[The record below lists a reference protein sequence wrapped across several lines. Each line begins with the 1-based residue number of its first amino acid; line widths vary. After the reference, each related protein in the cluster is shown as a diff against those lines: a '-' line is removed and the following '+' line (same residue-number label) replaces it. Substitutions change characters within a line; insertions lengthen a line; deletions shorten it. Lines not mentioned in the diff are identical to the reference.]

1 MWIQIY
7 TSKMEFET
15 NLLFFMLIHKLIRG
29 NVLIDIAIASPPFKV
44 EQGFAATE
52 LKKRMGGTSA
62 ISRMIDMA
70 ANQSGIDHRYFVIK
84 DGEEN
89 APDKFFTK
97 EGMYFSPDTKTRMT
111 EYEKWSIRLTEQAV
125 SNLAEN
131 NKIDFGSIDK
141 IITISCTGFFAP
153 GLDYEL
159 IKEFNISPSVKR
171 TNIGFM
177 GCAAS
182 LVGVNSVWEAMKQ
195 NGNENILMISVELC
209 SLHLQTEPTRD
220 NILANMIFAD
230 GAAAA
235 FFSKKNISNKR
246 KLKIQFAESFLFQD
260 SAKFM
265 AWKIGNNGF
274 EMMLS
279 SELPKIILN
288 SAAPRAKEI
297 LAQKGINI
305 SAIKYWALHP
315 GGRAILD
322 SLQNG
327 LELSDAQL
335 KPSRE
340 VLRNFGNLSS
350 VSILFVLKNI
360 LENAQL
366 IEDDYV
372 CAIAFGP
379 GLTMEL
385 VVFKVV

>member
-1 MWIQIY
+1 
-7 TSKMEFET
+7 
-15 NLLFFMLIHKLIRG
+15 ML
-29 NVLIDIAIASPPFKV
+29 VDIAIASPPYKV
-44 EQGFAATE
+44 NQDYAASE
-52 LKKRMGGTSA
+52 LKRRMGGTAA

-70 ANQSGIDHRYFVIK
+70 ANQSGIDNRFFVIQ
-84 DGEEN
+84 DGESDSEN
-89 APDKFFTK
+89 KFYTID
-97 EGMYFSPDTKTRMT
+97 ENHFSPDTRTRMG
-111 EYEKWSIRLTEQAV
+111 EYEKWSIELTKSAV
-125 SNLAEN
+125 KQLVEKNR
-131 NKIDFGSIDK
+131 IDFSSIDRL
-141 IITISCTGFFAP
+141 ITISCTGFFAP

-159 IKEFNISPSVKR
+159 IKEFNIAPDVKR

-182 LVGVNSVWEAMKQ
+182 LIGVNSVWEAM
-195 NGNENILMISVELC
+195 NSNDSENVLMVSVELC

-235 FFSKKNISNKR
+235 YFSKNTSSDKK
-246 KLKIQFAESFLFQD
+246 KLEIKFAESFLFDD

-265 AWKIGNNGF
+265 GWKIGNNGF

-288 SAAPRAKEI
+288 FAAPRVKEI
-297 LAQKGINI
+297 LIKRNI
-305 SAIKYWALHP
+305 DILKIKHWALHP

-327 LELSDAQL
+327 LQLTDEQL

-340 VLRNFGNLSS
+340 VLRSFGNLSS
-350 VSILFVLKNI
+350 VSILFVLNNI
-360 LENAQL
+360 LEKKQL
-366 IEDDYV
+366 DRDDYL

-385 VVFKVV
+385 VLFQVV

>member
-1 MWIQIY
+1 M
-7 TSKMEFET
+7 
-15 NLLFFMLIHKLIRG
+15 
-29 NVLIDIAIASPPFKV
+29 LIDIVTASPPFKV
-44 EQGFAATE
+44 SQSYAASE

-70 ANQSGIDHRYFVIK
+70 ANQSGIDHRFFVIK

-89 APDKFFTK
+89 SSEKFFTK
-97 EGMYFSPDTKTRMT
+97 DGNYVSPDTKSRMT
-111 EYEKWSIRLTEQAV
+111 EYEKWSILLTKQAV
-125 SNLAEN
+125 KELAEKN
-131 NKIDFGSIDK
+131 NIDFGSIDR
-141 IITISCTGFFAP
+141 IITITCTGFFAP

-195 NGNENILMISVELC
+195 QGNENILMVSVELC

-230 GAAAA
+230 GVAAAY
-235 FFSKKNISNKR
+235 FSKTNISNEK
-246 KLKIQFAESFLFQD
+246 KLEIQFAESFLFQD

-265 AWKIGNNGF
+265 GWKIGNNGF

-288 SAAPRAKEI
+288 SAAPKAKEI
-297 LAQKGINI
+297 LTQKGIDI
-305 SAIKYWALHP
+305 SQIKHWALHP

-327 LELSDAQL
+327 LALSDEQL

-340 VLRNFGNLSS
+340 VLKNFGNLSS

-360 LENAQL
+360 LENSQL
-366 IEDDYV
+366 NKDDYL

-385 VVFKVV
+385 VLFKVV

>member
-1 MWIQIY
+1 M
-7 TSKMEFET
+7 
-15 NLLFFMLIHKLIRG
+15 
-29 NVLIDIAIASPPFKV
+29 LIDIATASPPFKV
-44 EQGFAATE
+44 NQHFAATE
-52 LKKRMGGTSA
+52 LKKRMGGTAA

-70 ANQSGIDHRYFVIK
+70 ANQSGIDHRFFVIQ
-84 DGEEN
+84 DGE
-89 APDKFFTK
+89 PDSTNKFYTK
-97 EGMYFSPDTKTRMT
+97 DETHFSPDTKTRMG
-111 EYEKWSIRLTEQAV
+111 EYEKWSIELTKNAV
-125 SNLAEN
+125 KKLAER
-131 NKIDFGSIDK
+131 NKIDFSLIDR

-153 GLDYEL
+153 GLDYEI

-182 LVGVNSVWEAMKQ
+182 LIGVNTVWEAMNQ
-195 NGNENILMISVELC
+195 IHSENVLMVSVELC

-235 FFSKKNISNKR
+235 YFSKSNNSDNK
-246 KLKIQFAESFLFQD
+246 KLEIQFAESFLFED

-265 AWKIGNNGF
+265 GWKIGNNGF

-288 SAAPRAKEI
+288 SASPKAMEI
-297 LAQKGINI
+297 LTKRGVNI
-305 SAIKYWALHP
+305 SNIKHWALHP

-327 LELSDAQL
+327 LKLTDEEL

-360 LENAQL
+360 LENNQL
-366 IEDDYV
+366 TKDDYL

-385 VVFKVV
+385 VLFKVV

>member
-1 MWIQIY
+1 M
-7 TSKMEFET
+7 FRC
-15 NLLFFMLIHKLIRG
+15 KLIRG
-29 NVLIDIAIASPPFKV
+29 NMLIDIVTASPPYKV
-44 EQGFAATE
+44 AQSLAASE
-52 LKKRMGGTSA
+52 LKKRMGGTAA

-70 ANQSGIDHRYFVIK
+70 ASQSGIDHRYFVVK
-84 DGEEN
+84 DAEE
-89 APDKFFTK
+89 DSTEKFFTK
-97 EGMYFSPDTKTRMT
+97 DGKHFSPDTKTRMT
-111 EYEKWSIRLTEQAV
+111 EYEKWSIALTKQAV
-125 SNLAEN
+125 KELAEK
-131 NKIDFGSIDK
+131 NKIDFASIDRL
-141 IITISCTGFFAP
+141 ITISCTGFFAP

-177 GCAAS
+177 GCAAA
-182 LVGVNSVWEAMKQ
+182 LVGINSVWEAMKLDH
-195 NGNENILMISVELC
+195 NENILMVSVELC

-235 FFSKKNISNKR
+235 YFSKKVLSDKR
-246 KLKIQFAESFLFQD
+246 KLEIQFAESFLFED

-265 AWKIGNNGF
+265 GWKIGNNGF

-279 SELPKIILN
+279 SDLPKIILN

-297 LAQKGINI
+297 LSKRGIDI
-305 SAIKYWALHP
+305 SKIKHWALHP

-327 LELSDAQL
+327 LELTDEQL

-360 LENAQL
+360 LENVHL
-366 IEDDYV
+366 VKDDYL

-385 VVFKVV
+385 VLFKVV

>member
-1 MWIQIY
+1 
-7 TSKMEFET
+7 
-15 NLLFFMLIHKLIRG
+15 MLYYKLIRG
-29 NVLIDIAIASPPFKV
+29 NVLIDIITASPPFKV
-44 EQGFAATE
+44 NQIFAAGE
-52 LKKRMGGTSA
+52 LKKRMGGTAA
-62 ISRMIDMA
+62 ISRMIEMA

-89 APDKFFTK
+89 SADKFFTK
-97 EGMYFSPDTKTRMT
+97 EGTHFSPDTKTRMS
-111 EYEKWSIRLTEQAV
+111 EYEKWSILLSKQAV
-125 SNLAEN
+125 KELAEKN
-131 NKIDFGSIDK
+131 RIDFGSIDR

-153 GLDYEL
+153 GLDHEL
-159 IKEFNISPSVKR
+159 ISEFNISPSVKR

-177 GCAAS
+177 GCAAA
-182 LVGVNSVWEAMKQ
+182 LIGINSVWEAMNQ
-195 NGNENILMISVELC
+195 NHSENVLMISVELC
-209 SLHLQTEPTRD
+209 SLHLQTQPTRD

-235 FFSKKNISNKR
+235 YFSKIGNSEKR
-246 KLKIQFAESFLFQD
+246 SLETQFAESFLFED

-265 AWKIGNNGF
+265 GWKIGNNGF

-279 SELPKIILN
+279 SELPKIIFN
-288 SAAPRAKEI
+288 SAAPRVKVI
-297 LAQKGINI
+297 LAQKGIDV
-305 SAIKYWALHP
+305 SAIKHWALHP

-327 LELSDAQL
+327 LELSDEQL

-350 VSILFVLKNI
+350 VSILYVLKNI
-360 LENAQL
+360 LNTVEL
-366 IEDDYV
+366 KKDDYL

-385 VVFKVV
+385 VLFKVV

>member
-1 MWIQIY
+1 M
-7 TSKMEFET
+7 
-15 NLLFFMLIHKLIRG
+15 
-29 NVLIDIAIASPPFKV
+29 LIDIAIASPPFKV
-44 EQGFAATE
+44 EQGLAASE
-52 LKKRMGGTSA
+52 LKARMGGTSA

-70 ANQSGIDHRYFVIK
+70 ANQSGIDHRFFVIK

-89 APDKFFTK
+89 STEKFFTK
-97 EGMYFSPDTKTRMT
+97 DGNYFSPDTKSRMT
-111 EYEKWSIRLTEQAV
+111 EYEKWSILLTKQAV
-125 SNLAEN
+125 RELAEK
-131 NKIDFGSIDK
+131 NKIDFSTIDR

-159 IKEFNISPSVKR
+159 IKEFDISPKVKR

-182 LVGVNSVWEAMKQ
+182 LVGINSVWEAMKQ
-195 NGNENILMISVELC
+195 QGNENILMVSVELC

-235 FFSKKNISNKR
+235 YFSKNNILDER
-246 KLKIQFAESFLFQD
+246 KLEIQFAESFLFQD

-265 AWKIGNNGF
+265 GWKIGNNGF

-288 SAAPRAKEI
+288 AAAPRAKEI
-297 LAQKGINI
+297 LTQKGIDI
-305 SAIKYWALHP
+305 SQIKHWALHP

-327 LELSDAQL
+327 LALSDEQL

-350 VSILFVLKNI
+350 VSILFVLKNV
-360 LENAQL
+360 LETVELNK
-366 IEDDYV
+366 DDYL

-385 VVFKVV
+385 VLFKVV

>member
-1 MWIQIY
+1 M
-7 TSKMEFET
+7 
-15 NLLFFMLIHKLIRG
+15 
-29 NVLIDIAIASPPFKV
+29 LIDIRTSVPPYKVTQNIASS
-44 EQGFAATE
+44 E
-52 LKKRMGGTSA
+52 LKRRMGGTAA

-70 ANQSGIDHRYFVIK
+70 ANQSGIDHRYFVVK
-84 DGEEN
+84 DAEDN
-89 APDKFFTK
+89 TSDKFFTK
-97 EGMYFSPDTKTRMT
+97 DGRHFSPDTKTRMT
-111 EYEKWSIRLTEQAV
+111 EYEKWSIDLTKDAV
-125 SNLAEN
+125 KKLAEK
-131 NKIDFGSIDK
+131 NKIDFSSLDRL
-141 IITISCTGFFAP
+141 ITISCTGFFAP

-182 LVGVNSVWEAMKQ
+182 LIGMNTVWESLNQ
-195 NGNENILMISVELC
+195 NGNENILLVSVELC

-235 FFSKKNISNKR
+235 YFSKNNNYTNK
-246 KLKIQFAESFLFQD
+246 KLEIQFAESFLFED

-265 AWKIGNNGF
+265 GWKIGNNGF

-288 SAAPRAKEI
+288 SAAPKIKDI
-297 LAQKGINI
+297 LNQQSLEL
-305 SAIKYWALHP
+305 SAIKHWALHP

-327 LELSDAQL
+327 LQLTDDQL

-340 VLRNFGNLSS
+340 VLRNYGNLSS
-350 VSILFVLKNI
+350 VSILFVLNNFLDSSLLTK
-360 LENAQL
+360 
-366 IEDDYV
+366 DDYL

-385 VVFKVV
+385 VLFKVV

>member
-1 MWIQIY
+1 
-7 TSKMEFET
+7 MEFET
-15 NLLFFMLIHKLIRG
+15 NLLFFMLICKLLRG
-29 NVLIDIAIASPPFKV
+29 NMLIDIATASPPFKV
-44 EQGFAATE
+44 AQSFAAGE

-70 ANQSGIDHRYFVIK
+70 ANQSGIEHRFFVIK
-84 DGEEN
+84 DGEETSTEN
-89 APDKFFTK
+89 FFTK
-97 EGMYFSPDTKTRMT
+97 DGAHFSPDTKTRMT
-111 EYEKWSIRLTEQAV
+111 EYEKWSISLTKQAV
-125 SNLAEN
+125 SELAEKN
-131 NKIDFGSIDK
+131 KLDFGKIDR

-159 IKEFNISPSVKR
+159 IKEFNIAPSVKR

-182 LVGVNSVWEAMKQ
+182 LVGINSVWEAMQ
-195 NGNENILMISVELC
+195 QQRNENILMVSVELC

-235 FFSKKNISNKR
+235 YFSKNEIYDNR
-246 KLKIQFAESFLFQD
+246 KLEIQFAESFLFED

-265 AWKIGNNGF
+265 GWKIGNNGF

-297 LAQKGINI
+297 LTQNGIDI
-305 SAIKYWALHP
+305 SKIKHWALHP
-315 GGRAILD
+315 GGRAILE

-327 LELSDAQL
+327 LQLSDEHL
-335 KPSRE
+335 KSSRE

-360 LENAQL
+360 LENSAL
-366 IEDDYV
+366 NKYDYL

-385 VVFKVV
+385 VLFKVI

>member
-1 MWIQIY
+1 M
-7 TSKMEFET
+7 
-15 NLLFFMLIHKLIRG
+15 
-29 NVLIDIAIASPPFKV
+29 LIDIATASPPFKID
-44 EQGFAATE
+44 QRSAANE

-62 ISRMIDMA
+62 ISRMIEMA
-70 ANQSGIDHRYFVIK
+70 ANQSGIDHRFFVIN

-89 APDKFFTK
+89 SAEKFFTK
-97 EGMYFSPDTKTRMT
+97 DGNHFSPDTKTRMN
-111 EYEKWSIRLTEQAV
+111 EYEKWSILLTKQAV
-125 SNLAEN
+125 RELAQK
-131 NKIDFGSIDK
+131 NKLDFATIDR

-153 GLDYEL
+153 GLDFEL
-159 IKEFNISPSVKR
+159 IKEFKISPTVKR

-177 GCAAS
+177 GCAAA
-182 LVGVNSVWEAMKQ
+182 LVGMNSVWEAMDESRS
-195 NGNENILMISVELC
+195 ENVLMVSVELC

-230 GAAAA
+230 GAAAV
-235 FFSKKNISNKR
+235 FFSKKNLSDKR
-246 KLKIQFAESFLFQD
+246 KLEIQFAESFMFED

-265 AWKIGNNGF
+265 GWKIGNNGF

-288 SAAPRAKEI
+288 SAAPKAKEI
-297 LAQKGINI
+297 LSNRKIDI
-305 SAIKYWALHP
+305 SHIKHWALHP

-327 LELSDAQL
+327 LELSDEQL
-335 KPSRE
+335 RPSRE

-360 LENAQL
+360 LENTQL
-366 IEDDYV
+366 IKDEYL

-385 VVFKVV
+385 VLFKVI

>member
-1 MWIQIY
+1 
-7 TSKMEFET
+7 
-15 NLLFFMLIHKLIRG
+15 MLNCKLKIG
-29 NVLIDIAIASPPFKV
+29 NMLIDIATASPPYKV
-44 EQGFAATE
+44 AQSFAASE
-52 LKKRMGGTSA
+52 LKKRMGGTAA

-84 DGEEN
+84 DGEEQ
-89 APDKFFTK
+89 AQDKFFTK
-97 EGMYFSPDTKTRMT
+97 DGEHFSPDTKTRMK
-111 EYEKWSIRLTEQAV
+111 EYENWSIELAKVAV
-125 SNLAEN
+125 KKLAEK
-131 NKIDFGSIDK
+131 NKIDFNSIDRL
-141 IITISCTGFFAP
+141 ITISCTGFFAP

-159 IKEFNISPSVKR
+159 IKEFKISPRVKR

-182 LVGVNSVWEAMKQ
+182 LVGMNSVWESMKL
-195 NGNENILMISVELC
+195 NSNENVLMVSVELC
-209 SLHLQTEPTRD
+209 SLHLQTEATRD

-235 FFSKKNISNKR
+235 FFSKNNYSDQR
-246 KLKIQFAESFLFQD
+246 KLEIQFTESFLFED

-265 AWKIGNNGF
+265 GWKVGNNGF

-288 SAAPRAKEI
+288 SAAPKAKEI
-297 LAQKGINI
+297 LTQKGIDI
-305 SAIKYWALHP
+305 SEVKNWALHP

-327 LELSDAQL
+327 LSLSDEQL

-360 LENAQL
+360 LENNPL
-366 IEDDYV
+366 NKDDYL

-385 VVFKVV
+385 VLFKVV